1 MGAAP
6 CRARLPARRQRRD
19 RRECRSAPQH
29 DRECPD
35 RSDRDHAH
43 LRGLHGDLWW
53 QQSLFAGAPRADLRA
68 GECAAHCGRRL
79 EKARRAEGDLR
90 NGAQALGHGE
100 ESRQVQGTVLPT
112 LGQPERRQC
121 DGAHHQRAARSHRRG
136 GGRRRRQV
144 DVVSN
149 RGRAESQRQQAHRAR
164 RMTMPAP
171 IAPDGGAATAPTLAL
186 AQFAASLT
194 GQALPSDIKV
204 KLGELLLDYVRVASI
219 GAGMS
224 WSAWADSYMA
234 DLGGQ
239 GRAAVLFR
247 PHRRDAVRAAFLNAT
262 YAGSIDADDTHVGS
276 MLHPGSIVF
285 SAALALAD
293 EIDADGQA
301 FVAAVAA
308 GYEAMIRIALAIQ
321 PSHFQRGFQS
331 TATCGGFG
339 AAVAAARLAFHG
351 TAAADHKIA
360 STIGLVASFSGGLT
374 QFYQSGST
382 VKRIHA
388 ARAAEN
394 GVAAA
399 LLVRQGFTGPQDIIE
414 GANGF
419 ARAYADAADLGI
431 ITKGLGSDY
440 LLREVTVKG
449 HACSARVQAA
459 VEGILDLCK
468 ANRIQPDD
476 VADLFV
482 GIPAVILGRLTI
494 PKPIDVQAAQ
504 MSLPHSAALAVAM
517 ASAAEDGF
525 ALS

>member
-1 MGAAP
+1 VSLSVSAQTRGAA
-6 CRARLPARRQRRD
+6 
-19 RRECRSAPQH
+19 
-29 DRECPD
+29 
-35 RSDRDHAH
+35 
-43 LRGLHGDLWW
+43 
-53 QQSLFAGAPRADLRA
+53 
-68 GECAAHCGRRL
+68 AA
-79 EKARRAEGDLR
+79 
-90 NGAQALGHGE
+90 
-100 ESRQVQGTVLPT
+100 PT
-112 LGQPERRQC
+112 LGL
-121 DGAHHQRAARSHRRG
+121 AR
-136 GGRRRRQV
+136 
-144 DVVSN
+144 
-149 RGRAESQRQQAHRAR
+149 
-164 RMTMPAP
+164 
-171 IAPDGGAATAPTLAL
+171 
-186 AQFAASLT
+186 FAASLQ
-194 GQALPSDIKV
+194 GDALAPDIKTT
-204 KLGELLLDYVRVASI
+204 LGELFLDYVRVASI
-219 GAGMS
+219 GAEMP
-224 WSAWADSYMA
+224 WSGWADAYMA
-234 DLGGQ
+234 SLGGQ
-239 GRAAVLFR
+239 GRATVLFR
-247 PHRRDAVRAAFLNAT
+247 RERRDAVRAAFLNAT

-293 EIDADGQA
+293 EVDAGGKD
-301 FVAAVAA
+301 FIAAVAA
-308 GYEAMIRIALAIQ
+308 GYEAMIRIGLSIQ
-321 PSHFQRGFQS
+321 PTHFQRGFQS

-339 AAVAAARLAFHG
+339 AAVAAARLAFNG
-351 TAAADHKIA
+351 DKAADHKIA
-360 STIGLVASFSGGLT
+360 SSIGLVASFSGGLT
-374 QFYQSGST
+374 QFYKSGST

-399 LLVRQGFTGPQDIIE
+399 LLARQGFTGPEDIIE

-476 VADLFV
+476 VADVFV

-525 ALS
+525 ALSVTDYESSLHDPRVKQIEERVRCEVTAEVEAATTAESVPARIIITLKDGTRHATFVSAPKGSPSRPFTHADHVARFRRELGKRVTEKTCDEIVDIAENLADLDKVKGLTDLLSVARAR

>member
-1 MGAAP
+1 
-6 CRARLPARRQRRD
+6 
-19 RRECRSAPQH
+19 
-29 DRECPD
+29 
-35 RSDRDHAH
+35 
-43 LRGLHGDLWW
+43 
-53 QQSLFAGAPRADLRA
+53 
-68 GECAAHCGRRL
+68 
-79 EKARRAEGDLR
+79 
-90 NGAQALGHGE
+90 
-100 ESRQVQGTVLPT
+100 
-112 LGQPERRQC
+112 
-121 DGAHHQRAARSHRRG
+121 
-136 GGRRRRQV
+136 
-144 DVVSN
+144 
-149 RGRAESQRQQAHRAR
+149 
-164 RMTMPAP
+164 MTMPAP
-171 IAPDGGAATAPTLAL
+171 IAPDGATTAPTFAL

-194 GQALPSDIKV
+194 GQALPSDIKA

-285 SAALALAD
+285 SAALALGD

-374 QFYQSGST
+374 RFYFSGST

-394 GVAAA
+394 GVAAT
-399 LLVRQGFTGPQDIIE
+399 LLARHGFAGPEDIIE

-419 ARAYADAADLGI
+419 ACAYADSVDFKRITQDLG
-431 ITKGLGSDY
+431 TDY
-440 LLREVTVKG
+440 VLREVTVKG

-459 VEGILDLCK
+459 VEGIFALCRTHHIDPD
-468 ANRIQPDD
+468 RI
-476 VADLFV
+476 ADILI
-482 GIPAVILGRLTI
+482 GIPTVIRGRLTI
-494 PKPIDVQAAQ
+494 PQPIDVQAAQ
-504 MSLPHSAALAVAM
+504 MSLPHSAALA
-517 ASAAEDGF
+517 AAIGPVDDGF
-525 ALS
+525 ALSVADYERSLGDPRVKRIEKLVRCEVHSQVEAATTAAAVPARVTITLTDGSKHSVFVPAPKGSPSRPFSHDDHVARFRRELANRLTAYACDQIVEIAENLADLDKVRRLTDLLTVAVAGP